1 MRSSARPRAAVL
13 ALCAA
18 LLAGGCKRGAS
29 EPPVAGSAAAS
40 AAAMG
45 TWPEWRD
52 LTPLVEAAR
61 AHATKPTIAALERAR
76 GLLREGKARAA
87 DRALAELADSDGRH
101 WIATARADLASLYFT
116 VCLRGIA
123 WRLPETIEAHNRR
136 SVDFDEGVKIEP
148 GDVAIE
154 ALLTAL
160 DGAVDSQVPALST
173 QGRIARAR
181 TTAYVGRCAPNDD
194 VAQLAQAIFKSDLAQ
209 LAAEGHLTPD
219 LAYLWGGV
227 QLGEYSGA
235 AARPFLLQAR
245 EAGFD
250 DPAVPYM
257 LAVIALEQR
266 ELEQAEKYAKE
277 AITAFTALKDP
288 VQEAQAHFV
297 VGEIA
302 RARKDGKAA
311 LGGYEAALKRDPE
324 HTAAL
329 LGLVR
334 VHLEEDGEIAA
345 TRALSARLRGILG
358 EGELGADK
366 AKAAAD
372 TLESMVILIAEPP
385 IASACRAALLQ
396 DIDGEPDALRRGLRY
411 YFAATLDI
419 RLAEF
424 QSAKGH
430 AVLARDEIAESGA
443 EAPVDVEDLLRN
455 LDGID

>member
-1 MRSSARPRAAVL
+1 MRSSARPSAVL

-45 TWPEWRD
+45 TWDEWRD

-61 AHATKPTIAALERAR
+61 THASKPTIAGLERAR
-76 GLLREGKARAA
+76 ALLREGKVRAA
-87 DRALAELADSDGRH
+87 DRALAELADSDGRD
-101 WIATARADLASLYFT
+101 WIAAARGDLAALYFT

-123 WRLPETIEAHNRR
+123 WRLPETIAAANRR
-136 SVDFDEGVKIEP
+136 SVDFDEGVAIEP
-148 GDVAIE
+148 GDVSIE
-154 ALLTAL
+154 PLLTGL
-160 DGAVDSQVPALST
+160 DGAAESRVPALAT

-181 TTAYVGRCAPNDD
+181 VTAFVGRCAPNED
-194 VAQLAQAIFKSDLAQ
+194 VAQLAQAIYKSDLAQ

-219 LAYLWGGV
+219 LAYHWGGV

-250 DPAVPYM
+250 DPALAYL

-266 ELEQAEKYAKE
+266 ELEQADTYASE
-277 AITAFTALKDP
+277 ALAAFKKLGDP
-288 VQEAQAHFV
+288 VQEAQTRFV
-297 VGEIA
+297 LGEIA
-302 RARKDGKAA
+302 RTRKDTRAA
-311 LGGYEAALKRDPE
+311 LAAYEAALKSDPE

-329 LGLVR
+329 LGLAR
-334 VHLEEDGEIAA
+334 VHLEDDGEIAA
-345 TRALSARLRGILG
+345 TRALGAHLRGLLG
-358 EGELGADK
+358 QGPLTAER
-366 AKAAAD
+366 AKEAAG
-372 TLESMVILIAEPP
+372 TLESMVILIAEPT

-396 DIDGEPDALRRGLRY
+396 DIDSEPDPLRRGLRY

-430 AVLARDEIAESGA
+430 AILARDEIAESGVD

-455 LDGID
+455 LDGLD